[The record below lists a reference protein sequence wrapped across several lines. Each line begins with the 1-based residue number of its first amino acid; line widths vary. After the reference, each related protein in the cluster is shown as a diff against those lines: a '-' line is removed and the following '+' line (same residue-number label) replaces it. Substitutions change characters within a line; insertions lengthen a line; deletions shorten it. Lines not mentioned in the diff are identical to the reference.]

1 MEEINTTTS
10 PTEQGQ
16 QAPAADTK
24 KAPLFTPYQAF
35 VVAILALMQFTIILD
50 FMILSPL
57 GDILMKTLKITD
69 AQFGTVVSAYA
80 LSAGASGLLAAG
92 FADKFDRKKLL
103 LFFYTGFI
111 LGTIFCGMANS
122 YATLLIARIVT
133 GIFGGVVGSIGMAI
147 ITDVFSI
154 NQRGRVM
161 GFVQMGFAASQVLGI
176 PIGLKIASAM
186 GWHWTFFMVVIF
198 GALIGIV
205 TVIKLKPVNEHL
217 KLQSDKNAFM
227 HLWHTI
233 QKRDY
238 RIGFLATAFL
248 SLGGFMIMPFTT
260 AFLVNNVNIAQ
271 DDLST
276 IFFCTG
282 IGSVII
288 MPLIGKIS
296 DSIDKFKLFTI
307 GTILAGVMVI
317 IYTNLTPVPLWIVI
331 MINVVMFMG
340 IMGRMVPSVALNS
353 AVPGMADRGAY
364 MSINSS
370 LQQAAGGIG
379 AIVAGLI
386 VMRPDQSSP
395 LQNFNILGYI
405 MVAVF
410 LLCMYFVY
418 RVSKIVEKKAVK
430 AAN

>member
-1 MEEINTTTS
+1 MEETNTTTI
-10 PTEQGQ
+10 EQEQ
-16 QAPAADTK
+16 KATADQK
-24 KAPLFTPYQAF
+24 KAPLFTPYQVF
-35 VVAILALMQFTIILD
+35 VVSILALMQFTIILD

-57 GDILMKTLKITD
+57 GDILMKTLNITD

-111 LGTIFCGMANS
+111 IGTVFCGMANS
-122 YATLLIARIVT
+122 YTTLLIARIVT

-161 GFVQMGFAASQVLGI
+161 GFVQMGFAVSQVLGI
-176 PIGLKIASAM
+176 PLGLQIAAYL
-186 GWHWTFFMVVIF
+186 GWHWTFFMVVIL
-198 GALIGIV
+198 ATLIGIV
-205 TVIKLKPVNEHL
+205 TIFKLKPINEHL

-233 QKRDY
+233 KQRDY

-271 DDLST
+271 TDLWM
-276 IFFCTG
+276 IFLVTG
-282 IGSVII
+282 LSSMVT
-288 MPLIGKIS
+288 MPLIGRIS
-296 DSIDKFKLFTI
+296 DSIDKFKLFAM
-307 GTILAGVMVI
+307 GTVLAAIMVI
-317 IYTNLTPVPLWIVI
+317 FYTNLTPVPVWVVIIINVI
-331 MINVVMFMG
+331 MFAG
-340 IMGRMVPSVALNS
+340 IMGRIVPSQALNMGI
-353 AVPGMADRGAY
+353 PNMADRGAY

-386 VMRPDQSSP
+386 VMRPNQSSP
-395 LQNFNILGYI
+395 LQHFDTLGYI
-405 MVAVF
+405 MVGVF
-410 LLCMYFVY
+410 LACMYFVY
-418 RVSKIVEKKAVK
+418 RVSKMVEKKAVK
-430 AAN
+430 TGN